1 MNKLLIILMLLFA
14 NNAYAQ
20 KFNVNFY
27 DVEYVRN
34 YDGDTINFDI
44 AAGVAKQFMTEIPA
58 ATDVSRLLPLMDAL
72 KAIPDQIRLKNIDTA
87 EMRPRGKQNKDC
99 EKRIAIKA
107 KEYVRLS
114 LSSAKVINLMSC
126 SKGKYYRMVCD
137 VIYDGKNLTLELL
150 NKGYGYVYHGGTK
163 EKYNWCAV
171 N

>member
-1 MNKLLIILMLLFA
+1 MTSKFPIILILLFA

-20 KFNVNFY
+20 KFDVNFY

-44 AAGVAKQFMTEIPA
+44 IEGIATEFDLPA
-58 ATDVSRLLPLMDAL
+58 ALIKKLAV
-72 KAIPDQIRLKNIDTA
+72 IPNQIRLKNIDTA
-87 EMRPRGKQNKDC
+87 EMRPKGRGRTQQDKNC
-99 EKRIAIKA
+99 EKRVAIKA

-137 VIYDGKNLTLELL
+137 IIYDGKSLSLELL
-150 NKGYGYVYHGGTK
+150 NKGYGYVYQGGTK

-171 N
+171 D